1 MEATPAA
8 ADAMD
13 ASPGVA
19 GARPRRGSEDAIAE
33 AYARHGRMVH
43 GICRRMLG
51 NAADADEATQA
62 VFMLLAAQAPPS
74 DRRDLGGWCGRAAL
88 NAARSLRRAQRRRAI
103 HERAAIAAAR
113 ASHAHHPSEAQ
124 AALEEELAALR
135 VALRR
140 PLTLVYLEGVAPVD
154 AARRL
159 GIADTALRRRLSDG
173 RAELRRALRRRGFRM
188 RESAFAAVPGRV
200 PCAGARV
207 PPTSAPAHIER
218 AARLSWRAFA
228 QELSRRARRPAP
240 PRTVIGTMAA
250 AAAVLVLWW
259 WPAPHHPAGEGRAS
273 RAAAPLS
280 ASAHA
285 PASAPT
291 VRRESSALPDGPPIW
306 LGDAQSAQPGGGRVV
321 LWSRAH
327 WHNYPLASYDF
338 SRGLRA
344 DHVLVRNKV
353 QLVFANRNRRIDEAS
368 PAIPIPE
375 RFYDICHLGEIT
387 QDPDTP
393 RAEPDTFRIR
403 SGLSVSILPLGH
415 VDIAGLAA
423 APAMDQAGES
433 AAVERGAS
441 YALVYTDLDSKELRA
456 VAFTVVDW
464 RADDAVLIDW
474 RPIAPPPADQAPPA
488 LPRATL

>member
-1 MEATPAA
+1 M
-8 ADAMD
+8 
-13 ASPGVA
+13 
-19 GARPRRGSEDAIAE
+19 RLRRGSTDAIAE

-62 VFMLLAAQAPPS
+62 VFVLLAAQAPPS
-74 DRRDLGGWCGRAAL
+74 DRRDLGGWCGRAAF

-103 HERAAIAAAR
+103 HERAAVAAGR
-113 ASHAHHPSEAQ
+113 ASRGHQPSEAQ
-124 AALEEELAALR
+124 AALEEELASLR

-140 PLTLVYLEGVAPVD
+140 PLTLVYLEGVAPAE

-188 RESAFAAVPGRV
+188 REPALAAALGRAAGEDA
-200 PCAGARV
+200 CAPR
-207 PPTSAPAHIER
+207 TSAPAHIER
-218 AARLSWRAFA
+218 AARLSFRALA
-228 QELSRRARRPAP
+228 QELSRRARRPAL
-240 PRTVIGTMAA
+240 PRSAISAMAA
-250 AAAVLVLWW
+250 AAAVLGFVWW
-259 WPAPHHPAGEGRAS
+259 LAPPHPAGDARAH
-273 RAAAPLS
+273 RAVAPPS

-285 PASAPT
+285 PASEPP
-291 VRRESSALPDGPPIW
+291 VRREASTLPDGPPIW
-306 LGDAQSAQPGGGRVV
+306 LGDAQSAQPNGGRVV

-353 QLVFANRNRRIDEAS
+353 QLVFANQNRLIDQAS

-375 RFYDICHLGEIT
+375 RFYDICHLGEII
-387 QDPDTP
+387 QDPDTQ
-393 RAEPDTFRIR
+393 RGEPDTFRIR

-415 VDIAGLAA
+415 VDLAGLTA

-441 YALVYTDLDSKELRA
+441 YALVYTDFDSKALRA

-474 RPIAPPPADQAPPA
+474 RPIAPPPVDQAPPA